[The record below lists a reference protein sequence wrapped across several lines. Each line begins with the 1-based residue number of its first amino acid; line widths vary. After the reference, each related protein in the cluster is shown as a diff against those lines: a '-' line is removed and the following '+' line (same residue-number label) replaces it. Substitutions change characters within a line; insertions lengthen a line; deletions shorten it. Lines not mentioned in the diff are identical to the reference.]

1 MHCGY
6 SPTNCKPKAVLLSVH
21 SESLLVPVFADKETQ
36 ESPLSG
42 CLWLSKHR
50 HRPSPS
56 PLRCDC
62 LLFFF
67 SPLISP
73 LLSVFPCL
81 QSVLSVVIL
90 WPESLCFYTCTAL
103 LFPLFASCV
112 ASLYLS
118 RVWASIVLGGGRGLG
133 SPSGVDYGLLHCCC
147 SGSVFSGPLPLFCPL
162 QSFFPFPYCMSLNER
177 WIKQKKK
184 KKNIVCFLY
193 FLFTLTVFTL
203 FVCLIM

>member
-6 SPTNCKPKAVLLSVH
+6 SPTNRKPKAVLLSVH

-67 SPLISP
+67 SLTLISP
-73 LLSVFPCL
+73 LLSVCPFL

-133 SPSGVDYGLLHCCC
+133 SPSGLWTPALLLLRFCLLWALCLC
-147 SGSVFSGPLPLFCPL
+147 SVLSSL
-162 QSFFPFPYCMSLNER
+162 FFPFPYCMFLNER

-184 KKNIVCFLY
+184 KKHIVCFLY
-193 FLFTLTVFTL
+193 SLFTLFTL
-203 FVCLIM
+203 IIVCLIM